1 MIIDLPQEVQ
11 SAFATIAQERNT
23 TKELLAKEAIIE
35 WLQDFEDAR
44 DADEAH
50 EEFMQSGEFVVASEA
65 YRDLG
70 LK

>member
-35 WLQDFEDAR
+35 WLQDFKDTRE
-44 DADEAH
+44 ADKAH
-50 EEFMQSGEFVVASEA
+50 EEFMQSGEFIVASEA

>member
-44 DADEAH
+44 EADEAH
-50 EEFMQSGEFVVASEA
+50 EEFMQSGEFIVASEA

>member
-35 WLQDFEDAR
+35 WLQDFEDSR
-44 DADEAH
+44 EADKAH
-50 EEFMQSGEFVVASEA
+50 EEFMQSGEFIVASEA